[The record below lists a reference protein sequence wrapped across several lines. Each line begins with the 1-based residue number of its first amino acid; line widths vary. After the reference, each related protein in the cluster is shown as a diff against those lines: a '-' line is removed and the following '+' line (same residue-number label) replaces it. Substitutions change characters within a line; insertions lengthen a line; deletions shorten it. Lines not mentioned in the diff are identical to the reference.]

1 MDGFAHPASI
11 PMRGLALDNGAAAW
25 LIPSLEP
32 NQFTPFELFLMDGDR
47 RHSVGVLYGK
57 DGALLRTASI
67 REQRGNAPTD
77 GWTDAIKQ
85 VEFVPGIPSANGKG
99 KGG

>member
-1 MDGFAHPASI
+1 MC
-11 PMRGLALDNGAAAW
+11 GLALNNGAAAW

-57 DGALLRTASI
+57 DGAILRTA
-67 REQRGNAPTD
+67 
-77 GWTDAIKQ
+77 
-85 VEFVPGIPSANGKG
+85 
-99 KGG
+99 